1 MASLDEPVLCRPDA
15 FPSSQFDA
23 FPPRDRARGSLDL
36 VHFVFSKLTS
46 T

>member
-23 FPPRDRARGSLDL
+23 FPAKRYAFPAKG
-36 VHFVFSKLTS
+36 
-46 T
+46 